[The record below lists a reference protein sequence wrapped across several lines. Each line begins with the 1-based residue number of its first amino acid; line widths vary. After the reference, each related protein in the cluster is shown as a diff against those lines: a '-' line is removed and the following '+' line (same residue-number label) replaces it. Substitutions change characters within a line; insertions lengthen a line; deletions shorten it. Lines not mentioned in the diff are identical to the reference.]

1 MADLEPSRSHIL
13 DAWSVILIFSL
24 IATFYITKTE
34 NRTKKSLAQL
44 SSLSEDT
51 IFAKN
56 ADFLQNNAD
65 ISKMIGV

>member
-1 MADLEPSRSHIL
+1 MADLEPFRSHIL
-13 DAWSVILIFSL
+13 DAWYVILIFSL

-44 SSLSEDT
+44 SSLSKDT

>member
-1 MADLEPSRSHIL
+1 MVDLEPSRSHIL

-44 SSLSEDT
+44 SSLSKDT
-51 IFAKN
+51 IFAKS

>member
-44 SSLSEDT
+44 SSLSKDT
-51 IFAKN
+51 IFAKS